1 MTDRPHDA
9 VNWRVVFAGLLLAAS
24 LWILAL
30 GGFSP
35 GTYGRPSAPEWHV
48 NVNGGFKIRPP
59 PEWTRRTDDRDGT
72 QIAPPKQPSSG
83 FATLIVSVRL
93 AADPDPMA
101 HLSQAA
107 ARAPGGPVRELR
119 WLRLDKVVMGDG
131 REGALGEFSQIFR
144 GDPVH
149 GWMVIAV
156 RDGRL
161 LQAVA
166 TVPADRASA
175 WGPTL
180 VPALRSLEA
189 L

>member
-1 MTDRPHDA
+1 MTDGPHDA

-30 GGFSP
+30 GGFQPGGP
-35 GTYGRPSAPEWHV
+35 GTSSAPEWHV

-72 QIAPPKQPSSG
+72 QIAPAVQPTTG

-93 AADPDPMA
+93 ASDPDPMA
-101 HLSQAA
+101 YLTQAA
-107 ARAPGGPVRELR
+107 ARPPAGPVRELK
-119 WLRLDKVVMGDG
+119 WLSLDKIVMGDG
-131 REGALGEFSQIFR
+131 REGALGEFAQVYR
-144 GDPVH
+144 GAPVH
-149 GWMVIAV
+149 GWMAIAV

-161 LQAVA
+161 VQAVA
-166 TVPADRASA
+166 TVPADRAAA

-180 VPALRSLEA
+180 IASLRSLQA